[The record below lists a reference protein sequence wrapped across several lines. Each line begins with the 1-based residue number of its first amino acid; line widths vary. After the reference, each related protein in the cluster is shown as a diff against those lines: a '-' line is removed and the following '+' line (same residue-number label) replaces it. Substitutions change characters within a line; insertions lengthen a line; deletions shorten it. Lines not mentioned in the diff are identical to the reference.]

1 MAKKRNNQPSFSTPV
16 NIATFNPAAAAAAAA
31 PPPQAFL
38 DAVAATAAAPAPS
51 NFTPTDPYQQN
62 ILNEIAKNPIEY
74 VRDNPPAYPGLDM
87 GIVTVPEGYSNAG
100 QQFNYSP
107 GKTAADDPPYTPKQP
122 VRPAYDRG
130 PAKGILA
137 NLLRQFGLESM
148 LGEIESFIEDF
159 GANDEFSLAE
169 RIRGSQGYKDRF
181 KGLVNL
187 RNKGITD
194 IQNEAD
200 YLRLETEYRQAFR
213 DAGIQSYLG
222 EAGSVAERDAIA
234 DLAGKYSVSVNEV
247 RSRIND
253 AQRVVQRTDP
263 NTIDALRRF
272 YNIAPSDLVAYTLDP
287 TRTSSRINQLANA
300 AIVGGMAADAGLQ
313 VGRGAAEQ
321 FSSLMG
327 DNDLS
332 ADYTLN
338 QLGRAREVRDSTA
351 RLASIEE
358 STLSDDETLLA
369 EANLDQEAKRRIRGL
384 QSRERARFGGAGAF
398 RTGSLTTPTT

>member
-1 MAKKRNNQPSFSTPV
+1 MSIGFPDINLDALAGLERVARMADPNWSPPNVS
-16 NIATFNPAAAAAAAA
+16 A
-31 PPPQAFL
+31 PPLVVGSDPISQ
-38 DAVAATAAAPAPS
+38 AVANSTYFPGFTGRENLTDNAARPTGGGSGSAAPA
-51 NFTPTDPYQQN
+51 TPAPTYN
-62 ILNEIAKNPIEY
+62 RA
-74 VRDNPPAYPGLDM
+74 PARGL
-87 GIVTVPEGYSNAG
+87 
-100 QQFNYSP
+100 
-107 GKTAADDPPYTPKQP
+107 
-122 VRPAYDRG
+122 
-130 PAKGILA
+130 LA